1 MNNLALATFPL
12 GFPPPLQT
20 KILSCIQGSLFEL
33 ACYAIGVLGPFGSFA
48 FATLSLGPLLYLH
61 TSPNSLSTF
70 LPRDLFL
77 ESSLASFVDWVYHT
91 QGGNW
96 FVCVCEFVSSLSHP
110 LTNPREFV
118 KIGPTNVDRSTSGR
132 VCNSPNFDPSK
143 KFLKLKTIALFS
155 NPTWIFFRD

>member
-1 MNNLALATFPL
+1 MRDSLSGSEMEYSCFVVDFINTCPRIPGNPRLDVRTYLAHATSPLGSPTPLAT
-12 GFPPPLQT
+12 
-20 KILSCIQGSLFEL
+20 ILSYVHESLFEL

-91 QGGNW
+91 QGGN
-96 FVCVCEFVSSLSHP
+96 
-110 LTNPREFV
+110 
-118 KIGPTNVDRSTSGR
+118 
-132 VCNSPNFDPSK
+132 
-143 KFLKLKTIALFS
+143 
-155 NPTWIFFRD
+155 